1 MFSASAARQGT
12 GIFDRFA
19 VFTAEEHVVFREIAV
34 DDSGAEHAIDRSGR
48 ISRYNRQEFSSPGEP
63 MPDTTS
69 QPVSA
74 AVRSDAE
81 WHVDKGLPR
90 ALARILALDDFE
102 EPARRYLPRP
112 MFGYVSGGTETNASL
127 SANRGAFDEI
137 EFLPR
142 VLVDVSGRTAKT
154 TLFGRG
160 YDAPFGIAPMGG
172 TSMAAYRGDIVL
184 ARAAAKDRIPMI
196 MSGASLT
203 RLEEVRAAGATAWFQ
218 AYLPGETGPITRLVD
233 RVARAGFDTLVL
245 TVDVPVS
252 ANRENNV
259 RSGFSRPLRPTVRL
273 AWESALRPR
282 WLFGMFLRTL
292 LVDGMPHF
300 ENMGARIPLITRASR
315 GDGERD
321 RLAWTHLELMRR
333 LWKGRLVLKGVLAP
347 EDARIARE
355 SGVDGVIVS
364 NHGGRQLDG
373 ALAPLRALPAVVAQA
388 GGMTVMIDGGIR
400 RGTDVLKA
408 LALGAQF
415 VFVGRPFLYAAAIA
429 GEAGVRHGVR
439 LLREEIER
447 DMALLGITTLAQ
459 MTRERIMP
467 RTTSSTNA

>member
-1 MFSASAARQGT
+1 MPGT
-12 GIFDRFA
+12 SETGQA
-19 VFTAEEHVVFREIAV
+19 V
-34 DDSGAEHAIDRSGR
+34 
-48 ISRYNRQEFSSPGEP
+48 P
-63 MPDTTS
+63 
-69 QPVSA
+69 A
-74 AVRSDAE
+74 AVPDARASSAE
-81 WHVDKGLPR
+81 WHADRALPR
-90 ALARILALDDFE
+90 ALARILALEDFE

-112 MFGYVSGGTETNASL
+112 MFGYVSGGAETNASL
-127 SANRGAFDEI
+127 RANRAAFDEV
-137 EFLPR
+137 ELLPR

-154 TLFGRG
+154 T
-160 YDAPFGIAPMGG
+160 PFGIAPMGG

-184 ARAAAKDRIPMI
+184 ARAAAQADIPMI
-196 MSGASLT
+196 MSGASLA
-203 RLEEVRAAGATAWFQ
+203 RLEDVRAAGSTAWFQ
-218 AYLPGETGPITRLVD
+218 AYLPGETGPITHLLE

-259 RSGFSRPLRPTVRL
+259 RSGFSRPLRPTLRL
-273 AWESALRPR
+273 AWECSLRPR

-292 LVDGMPHF
+292 LVDGMPRF

-333 LWKGRLVLKGVLAP
+333 LWKGRLVLKGVLDP

-388 GGMTVMIDGGIR
+388 GGMTVMMDGGVR

-429 GEAGVRHGVR
+429 GEAGVRHGIG
-439 LLREEIER
+439 LLSEEIER
-447 DMALLGITTLAQ
+447 DMALLGITALAQ
-459 MTRERIMP
+459 MTRERIRP
-467 RTTSSTNA
+467 RYTSAA